1 MNNRQR
7 LAAVHARELRQAKEA
22 LQQSLNTE
30 MSKQRQSGYNVSA
43 APQIQRLLGL
53 EQYRLRDY
61 NKIMSLASN
70 PNKLRE
76 YVVAV
81 DTETGEMVSGKAAME
96 RASRRVGKAA
106 VRASVEA
113 EPAKEIDMMVD
124 NVSETIADS
133 FVDLS
138 VLNTFE
144 QYINGLLSTPEQ
156 YVDMSTVE
164 ALHPSWIAA
173 NGGQSRQTLVKVGY
187 ASRQMVR
194 DNVSKLFEI
203 KAAIQRLISM
213 EGEKEAAR
221 RIQEN
226 YGELQDASLTA
237 AIGYEAAAASALQSV
252 LKILLPSA
260 VHDRAMRGAIS
271 TMQDTIEAQWEDEM
285 G

>member
-1 MNNRQR
+1 MFMNNRQR

-30 MSKQRQSGYNVSA
+30 MSKQRQRGYDVSA

-81 DTETGEMVSGKAAME
+81 DTETGELVSGKAAME
-96 RASRRVGKAA
+96 RASRRVGRAA

-138 VLNTFE
+138 VLDTFE

-156 YVDMSTVE
+156 YVDVSTVE
-164 ALHPSWIAA
+164 ALHPSWLAA
-173 NGGQSRQTLVKVGY
+173 GGGQTQVKVGY

-203 KAAIQRLISM
+203 KGAIQRLISM
-213 EGEKEAAR
+213 EGEQEAAR

>member
-22 LQQSLNTE
+22 LRQSLNTE
-30 MSKQRQSGYNVSA
+30 MRKQRQHGYDVST
-43 APQIQRLLGL
+43 APQVQRLLGL

-81 DTETGEMVSGKAAME
+81 DTETGELVSGEAALK

-113 EPAKEIDMMVD
+113 EPANELAVMTD
-124 NVSETIADS
+124 NVSETIADT
-133 FVDLS
+133 FVDTS
-138 VLNTFE
+138 VLQQF
-144 QYINGLLSTPEQ
+144 SAF
-156 YVDMSTVE
+156 VE
-164 ALHPSWIAA
+164 NLVLRPDIALQIDDLQREHPNWFGA
-173 NGGQSRQTLVKVGY
+173 GY
-187 ASRQMVR
+187 RGSIDFGTRQMAKENAGNILEVR
-194 DNVSKLFEI
+194 D
-203 KAAIQRLISM
+203 AIVRLISM
-213 EGEKEAAR
+213 EGEAAAAK
-221 RIQEN
+221 RIQDN
-226 YGELQDASLTA
+226 YGELQEAAVMA
-237 AIGYEAAAASALQSV
+237 AIGYKDAAASGLQSV

-260 VHDRAMRGAIS
+260 VHNRAMRGAIS
-271 TMQDTIEAQWEDEM
+271 TMQDTIESQWEDEM

>member
-22 LQQSLNTE
+22 LRQSLNTE
-30 MSKQRQSGYNVSA
+30 MRKQRQHGYDVSA

-53 EQYRLRDY
+53 EQYRFRDY

-81 DTETGEMVSGKAAME
+81 DTETGVLVSGEAALK

-113 EPAKEIDMMVD
+113 EPANELAVMTD
-124 NVSETIADS
+124 NVSETIADT
-133 FVDLS
+133 FVDTS
-138 VLNTFE
+138 VLQQF
-144 QYINGLLSTPEQ
+144 SAF
-156 YVDMSTVE
+156 VE
-164 ALHPSWIAA
+164 NLVLRPDIALQIDDLQREHPNWFGA
-173 NGGQSRQTLVKVGY
+173 GY
-187 ASRQMVR
+187 RGSIDFGTRQMAKENAGNILEVR
-194 DNVSKLFEI
+194 D
-203 KAAIQRLISM
+203 AIVRLISM
-213 EGEKEAAR
+213 EGEVAAAK
-221 RIQEN
+221 RIQDN
-226 YGELQDASLTA
+226 YGELQEAAVMA
-237 AIGYEAAAASALQSV
+237 AIGYKDAAASGLQSV

-260 VHDRAMRGAIS
+260 VHNRAMRGAIS
-271 TMQDTIEAQWEDEM
+271 TMQDTIESQWEDEM

>member
-7 LAAVHARELRQAKEA
+7 LAAVHARALRQAKQM
-22 LQQSLNTE
+22 LQQILNEE
-30 MSKQRQSGYNVSA
+30 MQQQRKHGYKVSA

-61 NKIMSLASN
+61 NRIVSLANN

-81 DTETGEMVSGKAAME
+81 DTDTGELVSGKAALN

-113 EPAKEIDMMVD
+113 EPAKEVDIMVE
-124 NVSETIADS
+124 NVSDTIGDTI
-133 FVDLS
+133 VDVS
-138 VLNTFE
+138 VLQQFLTFVNDLILRPNTT
-144 QYINGLLSTPEQ
+144 LSIDDMQREHHNWFASG
-156 YVDMSTVE
+156 YRGSVDYGVQEMAKKNASNMLEIRE
-164 ALHPSWIAA
+164 AIA
-173 NGGQSRQTLVKVGY
+173 
-187 ASRQMVR
+187 
-194 DNVSKLFEI
+194 
-203 KAAIQRLISM
+203 RLISM
-213 EGEKEAAR
+213 EGDTAAAKRIKDNYDELQEAA
-221 RIQEN
+221 I
-226 YGELQDASLTA
+226 TA
-237 AIGYEAAAASALQSV
+237 AIGYEDAAASALQSV

-271 TMQDTIEAQWEDEM
+271 TMQDTIESQWEDEM

>member
-22 LQQSLNTE
+22 LRQSLNTE
-30 MSKQRQSGYNVSA
+30 MRKQRQHGYDVSA
-43 APQIQRLLGL
+43 APQVQRLLGL

-81 DTETGEMVSGKAAME
+81 DTETGELVSGEAALK

-113 EPAKEIDMMVD
+113 EPANELAVMTD
-124 NVSETIADS
+124 NVSETIADT
-133 FVDLS
+133 FVDTS
-138 VLNTFE
+138 VLQQF
-144 QYINGLLSTPEQ
+144 SAF
-156 YVDMSTVE
+156 VE
-164 ALHPSWIAA
+164 NLVLRPDIALEIDDLQREHPNWFGA
-173 NGGQSRQTLVKVGY
+173 GY
-187 ASRQMVR
+187 RGSIDFGTRQMAKENAGNILEVR
-194 DNVSKLFEI
+194 D
-203 KAAIQRLISM
+203 AIVRLISM
-213 EGEKEAAR
+213 EGEAAAAK
-221 RIQEN
+221 RIQDN
-226 YGELQDASLTA
+226 YGELQEAAVMA
-237 AIGYEAAAASALQSV
+237 AIGYKDAAASGLQSV

-260 VHDRAMRGAIS
+260 VHNRAMRGAIS
-271 TMQDTIEAQWEDEM
+271 TMQDTIESQWEDEM

>member
-30 MSKQRQSGYNVSA
+30 MSKQRQRGYDVSA

-53 EQYRLRDY
+53 EQYRQRDY
-61 NKIMSLASN
+61 NKIVSLANN

-81 DTETGEMVSGKAAME
+81 DTETGELVSGEAAME
-96 RASRRVGKAA
+96 RASRRVGRAA
-106 VRASVEA
+106 ARASVEA
-113 EPAKEIDMMVD
+113 EPAKELDTMVD
-124 NVSETIADS
+124 NVTDTIGDTFVDTSVLQQFSS
-133 FVDLS
+133 FVTDLILRPDTALSIDDMQREHPNWFASGYRGS
-138 VLNTFE
+138 VDYGTREMAKENAG
-144 QYINGLLSTPEQ
+144 N
-156 YVDMSTVE
+156 
-164 ALHPSWIAA
+164 ALEI
-173 NGGQSRQTLVKVGY
+173 
-187 ASRQMVR
+187 R
-194 DNVSKLFEI
+194 D
-203 KAAIQRLISM
+203 AISRLISM
-213 EGEKEAAR
+213 EGEVAAAK
-221 RIQEN
+221 RIQDN
-226 YGELQDASLTA
+226 YGELQEAAIMA
-237 AIGYEAAAASALQSV
+237 AIGYKDAAASGLQSV

>member
-22 LQQSLNTE
+22 LRQSLNTE
-30 MSKQRQSGYNVSA
+30 MRKQRQHGYDVSA
-43 APQIQRLLGL
+43 APQVQRLLGL

-81 DTETGEMVSGKAAME
+81 DTETGELVSGEAALK

-113 EPAKEIDMMVD
+113 EPANELAVMTD
-124 NVSETIADS
+124 NVSETIADT
-133 FVDLS
+133 FVDTS
-138 VLNTFE
+138 VLQQF
-144 QYINGLLSTPEQ
+144 SAF
-156 YVDMSTVE
+156 VE
-164 ALHPSWIAA
+164 NLVLRPDIALEIDDLQREHPNWFGA
-173 NGGQSRQTLVKVGY
+173 GY
-187 ASRQMVR
+187 RGSIDFGTRQMAKENAGNILEVR
-194 DNVSKLFEI
+194 D
-203 KAAIQRLISM
+203 AIVRLISM
-213 EGEKEAAR
+213 EGEAAAAK
-221 RIQEN
+221 RIQDN
-226 YGELQDASLTA
+226 YGELQEAAVMA
-237 AIGYEAAAASALQSV
+237 AIGYKDAAASGLQSV

-260 VHDRAMRGAIS
+260 VHNRAMRGAIS
-271 TMQDTIEAQWEDEM
+271 AMQDTIESQWEDEM